1 MDNPIASEKVKH
13 VVANMVLPMCGFIQ
27 EKHQIQKDIEGL
39 ESQLKKKRTI
49 LTEAEKKESDNFNAF
64 MELLELTS
72 FHSELA
78 RTPPTTM
85 NRFAFMMGCSRETTQ
100 LSEFYTLFRMINDRL
115 HPKDQMEA
123 EDGGVVA
130 SSEGST
136 EPT

>member
-27 EKHQIQKDIEGL
+27 EKHQIQKDIEDL
-39 ESQLKKKRTI
+39 EAQLKKKHTM
-49 LTEAEKKESDNFNAF
+49 LVEAEKRESDNFNAF

-72 FHSELA
+72 FHTELA
-78 RTPPTTM
+78 RTPSMAT
-85 NRFAFMMGCSRETTQ
+85 NRFVFMMGCSRETTQ

-115 HPKDQMEA
+115 HPKDQTEA
-123 EDGGVVA
+123 EDGRTNA